1 MAEYRV
7 MDLTATAP
15 VSDLVAIV
23 SFEKLSGYVEVR
35 KDGLVRLIS
44 PAGTVSARFRELEK
58 RDLLREHYIQ
68 TLLESGVRGAE
79 LEQALQSIARVDRR
93 LAEETDTRAGAEDLE
108 RRTETH
114 LRAWC
119 EQRGID
125 YDSLSEDEFADLV
138 AQGVQAIRRQGKQP

>member
-1 MAEYRV
+1 MEEYSV
-7 MDLTATAP
+7 LDLTATAP

-23 SFEKLSGYVEVR
+23 RFEKLGGYVEVR

-79 LEQALQSIARVDRR
+79 LEQALQAIARVDQR
-93 LAEETDTRAGAEDLE
+93 LAEETDARTGTEDLE
-108 RRTETH
+108 RRTEAR

-125 YDSLSEDEFADLV
+125 YDRMSEDEFMDLV
-138 AQGVQAIRRQGKQP
+138 TEGVKIIRVS